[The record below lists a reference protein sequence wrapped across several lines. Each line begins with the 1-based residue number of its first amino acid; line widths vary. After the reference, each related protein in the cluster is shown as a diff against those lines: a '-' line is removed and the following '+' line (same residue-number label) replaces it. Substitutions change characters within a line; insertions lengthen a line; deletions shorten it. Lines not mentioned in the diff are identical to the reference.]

1 MRGSPSRRQVS
12 TQLALGLLG
21 CAGAFGTGHARA
33 SGDKPVVVSTINI
46 ISDMAAQV
54 AGDTVEVSSIV
65 PLGGDPHTFEPTPV
79 VARQL
84 AGAQLILR
92 NGLGLERWLDRMLGT
107 SSAQRPIVTVTD
119 GLTAHL
125 ERDAHG
131 NVNADPH
138 LWMDPILAQTYVLR
152 ITQALSARFPQHA
165 ALYRERA
172 AAYQNELVRLHRESA
187 ASMAS
192 IPLERRKLVAT
203 HDAFRYFSQRY
214 GLKMVGSLWGI
225 STETEPSAAS
235 LATIVRAIRAERV
248 PAAFI
253 ETTINP
259 KLMQRIARET
269 GIRIGAPLYG
279 DSLGVPGSGADT
291 YIGMV
296 RSNVRAMV
304 NALGDQPSAPQP

>member
-1 MRGSPSRRQVS
+1 MSGSLSRRKVS
-12 TQLALGLLG
+12 THL
-21 CAGAFGTGHARA
+21 AFGLMTCTGVVETLHARD
-33 SGDKPVVVSTINI
+33 SGGKPVVVSTINI

-54 AGDTVEVSSIV
+54 AGDTVEVGSIV
-65 PLGGDPHTFEPTPV
+65 PLGGDPHTFEPTPS

-107 SSAQRPIVTVTD
+107 SSSQRPIVTVTD
-119 GLTAHL
+119 GLIAHL

-138 LWMDPILAQTYVLR
+138 LWMDPVLAQTYVLR
-152 ITQALSARFPQHA
+152 ITEALSARFPQHS

-172 AAYQNELVRLHRESA
+172 AAYQNELTLLHRESA
-187 ASMAS
+187 ARMAT
-192 IPLERRKLVAT
+192 IPPGRRKLVAT
-203 HDAFRYFSQRY
+203 HDAFRYFCQRY

-235 LATIVRAIRAERV
+235 LAKIMRAIRTERV
-248 PAAFI
+248 PAAFV

-259 KLMQRIARET
+259 KLMQRIAKET
-269 GIRIGAPLYG
+269 GISIGAPLYG
-279 DSLGVPGSGADT
+279 DSLGIPGSGADT

-296 RSNVRAMV
+296 RSNVRSIV
-304 NALGDQPSAPQP
+304 SALGDQPYAPQP